1 MLAGPT
7 TEESPLLGEP
17 DPSTTPTVVTQDV
30 DPHPRMTL
38 RIGAAMYSFA
48 FLGLFTSSIG
58 VMLQPLT
65 RHYSLTDIHVS
76 LVFVVGPV
84 GYIIAA
90 QLSSSVHWKP
100 GQRGVSVIAP
110 TLHILGV
117 LLVAT
122 HPPFPVVLVA
132 FSAVALGAG
141 FLDGSLCAWAATVH
155 NANTVTGMLQ
165 GSYSVGAAIGP
176 VLAGT
181 VLPAWN
187 RPWYDWYYVLVSP
200 CSVDAIQCRHVDIC

>member
-1 MLAGPT
+1 
-7 TEESPLLGEP
+7 
-17 DPSTTPTVVTQDV
+17 
-30 DPHPRMTL
+30 
-38 RIGAAMYSFA
+38 MYSFA

-90 QLSSSVHWKP
+90 QLSSSVHWKL